1 MSTASTASWIVGWTD
16 CHEHAVRVGT
26 PQHVAD
32 LADVAR
38 DDQGDAVALQVL
50 GQLTQHPGAG
60 DVDEGHRLGV
70 EHDRMRVGRDAGVDR
85 RADVL
90 GVGEEQAALDAQD
103 DDPWR
108 RLVPGWRST
117 ST

>member
-1 MSTASTASWIVGWTD
+1 
-16 CHEHAVRVGT
+16 
-26 PQHVAD
+26 
-32 LADVAR
+32 
-38 DDQGDAVALQVL
+38 
-50 GQLTQHPGAG
+50 
-60 DVDEGHRLGV
+60 
-70 EHDRMRVGRDAGVDR
+70 MRVGRDAGVDR